1 MIERRTVDELGALLS
16 GAATLS
22 RAGNR
27 IAAIGAL
34 RSAVGLAPE
43 DLTAHRR
50 LAAACALAGDRDSAR
65 GEYDRFIARLEARG
79 SFDAAVTERSYA
91 TMLLAP
97 RTIVRLAIAPP
108 AQRRLRTDHAFAL
121 RRVEV
126 AIVAIVATIAATFA
140 AGPQIFASAHVAGAV
155 AFALLG
161 LAGQTAAV
169 REAPDMAS
177 AMPSGT
183 NQVTFAY
190 DDHTD
195 DALYASSAASG
206 ASPTPERSATSAP
219 TGTDSWTAQYFS
231 NMTLSGTPTTG
242 SSPAT
247 LDFDWGYGGPASLV
261 DKWSA
266 RFTINAT
273 FNGGA
278 YVFAARADD
287 GVRILIDGTLLLDGW
302 RDQPVTTYTATT
314 TLSGDHLVTVEYYD
328 NADEAVLH
336 VWWVLATVTPAATP
350 TETAAPSITPLP
362 TSRPTVASTSPPT
375 ATPAPSP
382 RPTVTPTSAPTAAP
396 APTSRPTVTPTS
408 TPTATPAP
416 TPRPTVAPTS
426 TPTAGHPAGQ
436 PVLKGGPARFGRQL
450 LGAGQTMTGGTIDAQ
465 GANVGVEMQDNS
477 TLDGVEIFNTSA
489 SYGGAIYV
497 NGNGVNIHDCF
508 IHDAG
513 DDGININR
521 DGDPNGIKNAT
532 ITNCLIQ
539 DTGQDAIHIKGT
551 NRGDGQAPT
560 QAAAMENIRITY
572 TKALRSNSASG
583 FGFEFQDGQLN
594 CYFANNDSDRAY
606 SIVGGT
612 GLRVLNNTVTT
623 AQPWGYEVGNMVNG
637 LWDSNLST
645 GATEAGFAFTGD
657 RVTDNMNS
665 TYSNN
670 RVSGGGYGFELAHGS
685 YNTFTNN
692 GFHNVGEWFHNNGD
706 YDASHDV
713 TTGSYAY

>member
-1 MIERRTVDELGALLS
+1 VIERRTVDELGALLS

-273 FNGGA
+273 FDGGA

-302 RDQPVTTYTATT
+302 RDQPVTTYTATK
-314 TLSGDHLVTVEYYD
+314 TLSGDHLITVEYYD
-328 NADEAVLH
+328 NADDAVLH
-336 VWWVLATVTPAATP
+336 VWWALAAVPPAATT
-350 TETAAPSITPLP
+350 TETAAPST
-362 TSRPTVASTSPPT
+362 
-375 ATPAPSP
+375 
-382 RPTVTPTSAPTAAP
+382 
-396 APTSRPTVTPTS
+396 
-408 TPTATPAP
+408 TPAP
-416 TPRPTVAPTS
+416 TPRPTVAPISLHTATPLPTPRPTVAPTS
-426 TPTAGHPAGQ
+426 PPTATPVPTPRPTVAPTSPPTATPVPTPRPTVAPTSPPTVGHPAGQ
-436 PVLKGGPARFGRQL
+436 PILKSGPARFGRQI
-450 LGAGQTMTGGTIDAQ
+450 LGAGETMIGGTIDAQ
-465 GANVGVEMQDNS
+465 GEDVALEVSDDS
-477 TLDGVEIFNTSA
+477 TVDGVEIFNTGSG
-489 SYGGAIYV
+489 YGAAIMV
-497 NGNGVNIHDCF
+497 NGDRVYIHDCF
-508 IHDAG
+508 IHNTAN
-513 DDGININR
+513 DGINVNR
-521 DGDPNGIKNAT
+521 DGDAHGIKDLT

-539 DTGQDAIHIKGT
+539 DNGGDSIHIKGS

-572 TKALRSNSASG
+572 TKSVRSRGS

-594 CYFANNDSDRAY
+594 CYFAYNESDTTY
-606 SIVGGT
+606 SVVGHT
-612 GLRVLNNTVTT
+612 GLQMIGNTVTT
-623 AQPWGYEVGNMVNG
+623 NGWGYEVGNMVNG
-637 LWDSNLST
+637 LWDSNLADGSIST
-645 GATEAGFAFTGD
+645 AFAFTGD
-657 RVTDNMNS
+657 TVNS
-665 TYSNN
+665 NTGTTYRNN
-670 RVSGGGYGFELAHGS
+670 RVSNASDGFSLSYGQR
-685 YNTFTNN
+685 NTFTNN
-692 GFHNVGEWFHNNGD
+692 GFHNVGTWSQNSGLS
-706 YDASHDV
+706 YDDSHDV
-713 TTGSYAY
+713 TTGAYEY